1 MKAELL
7 TNDPGCNCAVPTEFS
22 LKPAYPN
29 PFNGKVNFNF
39 TMPAREA
46 IEFRIYDIK
55 GRVVSDKL
63 ILPGFG
69 GNYRISW
76 DGIVTDGNMAPS
88 GIYFYEFNTNN
99 VIKKGKITYLK

>member
-1 MKAELL
+1 
-7 TNDPGCNCAVPTEFS
+7 
-22 LKPAYPN
+22 
-29 PFNGKVNFNF
+29 
-39 TMPAREA
+39 MPAREA

-76 DGIVTDGNMAPS
+76 DGKVIDGNMAPS
-88 GIYFYEFNTNN
+88 GIYFYEFKSNN
-99 VIKKGKITYLK
+99 IIEEGKITYLK